1 MLYKMH
7 LCREELAVIDAAM
20 KDYAMLHDEQPE
32 VTERAAQ
39 KVALLKDYV
48 DLNAQVLET
57 VQAKEKA
64 KQAYKAYTF
73 AREQKGPFSLEEP
86 AS

>member
-7 LCREELAVIDAAM
+7 LGREELAVIDEAM
-20 KDYAMLHDEQPE
+20 KNHLTLMDLDAPKE
-32 VTERAAQ
+32 AAESAAR

-57 VQAKEKA
+57 VQAKDRA
-64 KQAYKAYTF
+64 KQAYKDFTF
-73 AREQKGPFSLEEP
+73 KKQPCADGLEV
-86 AS
+86 

>member
-7 LCREELAVIDAAM
+7 LCREELAVIDAAI
-20 KDYAMLHDEQPE
+20 KDYALLHDEQPE
-32 VTERAAQ
+32 VTEHAAQ

-48 DLNAQVLET
+48 DLDAQALET
-57 VQAKEKA
+57 AQAKEKA

-73 AREQKGPFSLEEP
+73 GGTKKGPSSLEDP

>member
-20 KDYAMLHDEQPE
+20 KDYIMLHDEQQE
-32 VTERAAQ
+32 ATESAAR

-48 DLNAQVLET
+48 DISAEVQKT
-57 VQAKEKA
+57 VQEAINKKEKA
-64 KQAYKAYTF
+64 KQAYNAFTF
-73 AREQKGPFSLEEP
+73 KKLAPWEESP
-86 AS
+86 S